1 MEQSKYPFAEIRYGD
16 NVFAI
21 EYFKTYPEDAK
32 MGNPYNTTYSL
43 RVVSGAFSGYAPC
56 ECDIKEFRKF
66 VSEMEELFRFKRDKT
81 ELCDICYGSKVVFG
95 IDKSGHL
102 DISGDIFG
110 QAAEQR
116 LVFRFTADQ
125 TCLNDFV
132 LTIKNYVQHYT
143 GFECKH
149 DKGEKESLQL

>member
-1 MEQSKYPFAEIRYGD
+1 MEQPRYPFAEIRYGD
-16 NVFAI
+16 NVFTI

-81 ELCDICYGSKVVFG
+81 ELCDICYGSKVVFC
-95 IDKSGHL
+95 IDKVGHL

-116 LVFRFTADQ
+116 LVFHFTADQ

-132 LTIKNYVQHYT
+132 LTIKSYV
-143 GFECKH
+143 
-149 DKGEKESLQL
+149 